1 MSRMPYYLKERVEEV
16 KQKTVEPR
24 ESSIELP
31 VWEKMTITWLVILF
45 FWLIVSGKLTWQN
58 FLVGGLV
65 AIFVSIIMHEN
76 LTDDLRLKGNIVK
89 KILYIIFIRIPEYI
103 FIMVFELIESN
114 LHVAKH
120 AVFLDINPS
129 IVRIETDLRSDTG
142 TTILANSIT
151 LTPGTLT
158 VDVNKKLDKTYL
170 YVHWLDAT
178 SLDKEKAGNE
188 IKGDLERWLKKI
200 FW

>member
-16 KQKTVEPR
+16 KQKTIEPR

-31 VWEKMTITWLVILF
+31 VWEKMTITWLAILV
-45 FWLIVSGKLTWQN
+45 FWLFVSGKLTWQN

-89 KILYIIFIRIPEYI
+89 KVLYIIFIRIPEYI

-114 LHVAKH
+114 LQVAKH

-129 IVRIETDLRSDTG
+129 IVRIETDLKSDTG

-158 VDVNKKLDKTYL
+158 VDVKKKLDKTYL

-178 SLDKEKAGNE
+178 SLDKEKAGSE